1 MPLRLL
7 EHVILKITDA
17 DVARSFY
24 SALGAVVSPV
34 NSDDESS
41 LDVNVGASQVRLC
54 LQPCGGDAVLSW
66 PGCISVWSCEELGN
80 VWARVQ
86 TLAASHAACS
96 PGCWH
101 TSANLSSSD
110 AVDCTLC
117 VTCPWGNKFL
127 IKRAPEGLTDD
138 PEGARPGGT
147 GTLISLTSLEHFVR
161 PGAAAPLHA
170 FWSRTFG
177 ADAASLKGMHD
188 DARIQQCRVHMIS
201 GQRLLFTESPNAP
214 LVADSAGDD
223 ATGGC
228 FRVALCL
235 DTLVSFDDAF
245 RSCAAAGALESN
257 AELDRAS
264 EVGLFRIVDM
274 GSIQQRAA
282 TRLGQRAR
290 PAGLPALDL
299 SSGMGIPVAGSAM
312 APPPLPPP
320 PVCGL
325 VVEVRS
331 VAHSGC
337 PLTREARV
345 AGGAAVEAAAGL
357 ADWPALRPLPFA
369 DRGIPHSAGSFGAAA
384 IELASMR
391 GKLSKSRRSS
401 GAAGQR
407 SGSSATATNGVVR
420 NGVPPSPGGVS
431 AAHRVN
437 TPTRSPIR
445 KPRTREHGSAAR
457 PRR

>member
-1 MPLRLL
+1 MFGQPLHTFKFALGCRSVSFPRARHVHLETERTGRPPVHLETAHRIASCSRLIEASITFTVAVGMPLRLL

-66 PGCISVWSCEELGN
+66 PGCISVWSREELGN

-170 FWSRTFG
+170 FWSQTFG

-214 LVADSAGDD
+214 LVAD
-223 ATGGC
+223 
-228 FRVALCL
+228 
-235 DTLVSFDDAF
+235 
-245 RSCAAAGALESN
+245 
-257 AELDRAS
+257 
-264 EVGLFRIVDM
+264 
-274 GSIQQRAA
+274 
-282 TRLGQRAR
+282 
-290 PAGLPALDL
+290 
-299 SSGMGIPVAGSAM
+299 
-312 APPPLPPP
+312 
-320 PVCGL
+320 
-325 VVEVRS
+325 
-331 VAHSGC
+331 
-337 PLTREARV
+337 
-345 AGGAAVEAAAGL
+345 
-357 ADWPALRPLPFA
+357 
-369 DRGIPHSAGSFGAAA
+369 
-384 IELASMR
+384 
-391 GKLSKSRRSS
+391 
-401 GAAGQR
+401 
-407 SGSSATATNGVVR
+407 
-420 NGVPPSPGGVS
+420 
-431 AAHRVN
+431 
-437 TPTRSPIR
+437 
-445 KPRTREHGSAAR
+445 
-457 PRR
+457 